1 MRFVVTGATSFI
13 GLELIDYLIKQQ
25 HKVIGVCRP
34 NSNGLSK
41 IPSGAH
47 VVFANMSEYSTLNK
61 VIKSADIFINLAWD
75 GTGHGQRND
84 VNIQHDNIK
93 NTISSMQAA
102 KKMGCKLFVEAGS
115 QAEYGTITEKITEN
129 TPCHPFSEYGKAKL
143 TVQKELFALSEQLD
157 IKYIHLR
164 IFSLFGENDHP
175 WTLIMSSIDK
185 MLRNDPIELSSC
197 TQKWNFLYVKDAVNQ
212 IVMLCNYAVKSELF
226 RHEIYNIASNDTR
239 VLKDFLVEMYSLTSS
254 KSKLNFGAI
263 TPINIVSLNPDISKT
278 ENTINYI
285 SKYTFKEVIDKIIC
299 KYKQKN
305 YDKG

>member
-47 VVFANMSEYSTLNK
+47 VVLANMSEYSTLNK

-84 VNIQHDNIK
+84 VNIQHDNVK

-143 TVQKELFALSEQLD
+143 TVQKELFSLSEQLD

-197 TQKWNFLYVKDAVNQ
+197 TQKWNFLYVKDAVCQ
-212 IVMLCNYAVKSELF
+212 IVDLCEYATNNPDY
-226 RHEIYNIASNDTR
+226 RHEIYNIASKDTR
-239 VLKDFLVEMYSLTSS
+239 ILKDFVEEMKELTSS
-254 KSKLNFGAI
+254 TSELHFGTI
-263 TPINIVSLNPDISKT
+263 NPTNIVSLNPNITKM
-278 ENTINYI
+278 ENAIGELHFTPFQDVVNNII
-285 SKYTFKEVIDKIIC
+285 WKY
-299 KYKQKN
+299 N
-305 YDKG
+305 